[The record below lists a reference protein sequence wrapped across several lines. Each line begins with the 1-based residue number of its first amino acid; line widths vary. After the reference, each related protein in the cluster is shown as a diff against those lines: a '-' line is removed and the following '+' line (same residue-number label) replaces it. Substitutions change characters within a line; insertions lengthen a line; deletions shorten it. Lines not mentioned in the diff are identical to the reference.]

1 MPSFSCFFCR
11 ARNCVGQKF
20 AQNEE
25 KVLVAK
31 IVKNFKITATESDP
45 KMMAELILRP
55 IDGIKIKV
63 TKRE

>member
-1 MPSFSCFFCR
+1 MFFCS

-31 IVKNFKITATESDP
+31 MIKNFQITSTETDP
-45 KMMAELILRP
+45 KMLAELILRP

-63 TKRE
+63 TRRGVIN